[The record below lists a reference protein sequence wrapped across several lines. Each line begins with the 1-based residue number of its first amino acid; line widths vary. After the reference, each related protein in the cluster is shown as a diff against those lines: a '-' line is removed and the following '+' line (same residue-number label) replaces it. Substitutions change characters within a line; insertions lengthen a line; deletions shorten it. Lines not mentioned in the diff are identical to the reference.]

1 MTFEEKQKA
10 LEEQAFKKKWAK
22 FLKLSPIVKNLSKTV
37 GKAPKCNTKEPKKEI
52 QVAVANNKN
61 KKKR

>member
-10 LEEQAFKKKWAK
+10 FEELQFKKKWAK

-37 GKAPKCNTKEPKKEI
+37 GKAPACNTNTTKKEVNL
-52 QVAVANNKN
+52 QVAS
-61 KKKR
+61 KKKK